1 MISKIIATLQ
11 KEWLLLRR
19 DVGGMLVLLLMPA
32 VLIVVMALVQDAPF
46 RDYQEVRFNLLVAD
60 EDQSR
65 LSEELIKGL
74 SGSGHFL
81 LTVVPGNKTNAS
93 DTDYL
98 KQQLQKGKAHV
109 GIIIPKGAEAELN
122 NAANQVAN
130 QLAAGVNG
138 GMGGR
143 LPVRDPKPLAIRMFF
158 DPASRPTL
166 RSAVYFAL
174 DKYIAYANT
183 GQLVRRL
190 RRLSGDTSQAAGSEL
205 MAQTFSALPVEV
217 AGAGAKAKE
226 APGINSVQHN
236 VPAWAI
242 FGMFF
247 IVVPITSH
255 LIREREEGS
264 AMRLELI
271 PGAHLAVALGKVLFF
286 MIVCTLQFYIMCAVG
301 VWLMPFLDLP
311 ALQMGTQPLALLLL
325 VLSIA
330 FCATSYGYFLGAYF
344 KTVNQAMPF
353 GALSVVILA
362 AIGGTWVPV
371 ELLPKAVQYTAMV
384 SPLHWGLAGATELML
399 RGGGLGDIWLQLLML
414 LVLGSTLILL
424 GLWKNRMRSVSV

>member
-1 MISKIIATLQ
+1 MLAKILATIH

-46 RDYQEVRFNLLVAD
+46 RDYQEVQFDLLVAD
-60 EDQSR
+60 EDQSE
-65 LSEELIKGL
+65 LSRELLKNL
-74 SGSGHFL
+74 KESGHFQITKL
-81 LTVVPGNKTNAS
+81 KDSEAQDTAVLKTM
-93 DTDYL
+93 L
-98 KQQLQKGKAHV
+98 RKGYAHV
-109 GIIIPKGAEAELN
+109 GIVIPKGAAAEIN
-122 NAANQVAN
+122 NAANRVAN
-130 QLAAGVNG
+130 QLVAGTGNA
-138 GMGGR
+138 GGR
-143 LPVRDPKPLAIRMFF
+143 LPVRARKDLHVTVYF

-174 DKYIAYANT
+174 DKYITYAS
-183 GQLVRRL
+183 GSQLVKRL
-190 RRLSGDTSQAAGSEL
+190 TRLSGDTSQTAGDEL
-205 MAQTFSALPVEV
+205 LQNTFSALSVQWAEL
-217 AGAGAKAKE
+217 E
-226 APGINSVQHN
+226 AEGLQKTAINSVQHN

-264 AMRLELI
+264 ALRLELI
-271 PGAHLAVALGKVLFF
+271 PNAHLSVALGKVLFF
-286 MIVCTLQFYIMCAVG
+286 MLVCTLQFYIMCSVG
-301 VWLMPFLDLP
+301 VWLMPLLDLP
-311 ALQMGTQPLALLLL
+311 ALQMGSHPVALLLL
-325 VLSIA
+325 VIAIA

-371 ELLPKAVQYTAMV
+371 ELLPPVVRYTALI
-384 SPLHWGLAGATELML
+384 SPLHWGLSGANELML
-399 RGGGLGDIWLQLLML
+399 RGGDLTDIWAQLSTL
-414 LVLGSTLILL
+414 LVLGSVLVLL
-424 GLWKNRMRSVSV
+424 GLWKNRHRSLSV